1 MRSHYPRKVVYIMK
15 MSSAERAQMML
26 HAPVSRIIPKL
37 AIPTIISMLI
47 TSIYNMADTY
57 FVSQISTSASGA
69 VGVVFSVMGIIQAI
83 AFTIG
88 MGSGASVSQALGAG
102 KQDEAQ
108 TLCNVG
114 FFTAMMTGVVILIL
128 GNVFIDPIVGFLGA
142 TETIAPHAKAYA
154 SYIFYAA
161 PFVMCSFVMNNHLR
175 FQGLATYGMVGITAG
190 GILNMFL
197 DPIFIFEPGHML
209 FGFLTLPFGFGLGT
223 AGAAIATAIS
233 QATSFFILL
242 LQCNLRRDTISIH
255 PRHFRPTKKMYWK
268 ILYVGF
274 PSLGRQG
281 IASVANILLNNT
293 VKACVT
299 LALQDPAISAISIV
313 SRFVM
318 FINSSVIGFGQGFQP
333 VCGFNYGAGQ
343 YSRVRKAFWFSV
355 KVTTMILLVL
365 GLVAFIFARPIIT
378 AFRAEDAE
386 VIRIGTLALRMHLI
400 TIPLWGF
407 IVMGNMFTQS
417 IGYGGRATL
426 LSASRQGIFLIPALL
441 TLPRVLPLAEANVP
455 FAIAAA
461 QPVADALSLV
471 MAIFIVMS
479 IMKQFKQM
487 PDKPQAP

>member
-1 MRSHYPRKVVYIMK
+1 MK

-47 TSIYNMADTY
+47 TSIYNMADTF
-57 FVSQISTSASGA
+57 FVSQLGTAASGA

-83 AFTIG
+83 SFTIG
-88 MGSGASVSQALGAG
+88 MGSGAPISQALGSG
-102 KQDEAQ
+102 KTDEAR

-114 FFTAMMTGVVILIL
+114 FFTALMTGVVILIL
-128 GNVFIDPIVGFLGA
+128 GNVFIEPIVGFLGA
-142 TETIAPHAKAYA
+142 TETIAPHAMAYA

-161 PFVMCSFVMNNHLR
+161 PFMMCSFVMNNHLR
-175 FQGLATYGMVGITAG
+175 FQGLATYGMVGITVG

-197 DPIFIFEPGHML
+197 DPIFIFEPGTVL
-209 FGFLTLPFGFGLGT
+209 FGFLTMPFGLGLGT
-223 AGAAIATAIS
+223 AGAAIATALS
-233 QATSFFILL
+233 QMVSFFILL
-242 LQCNLRRDTISIH
+242 MQCNLRKDTISIH
-255 PRHFRPTKKMYWK
+255 PKYYRPTAKMYAK
-268 ILYVGF
+268 ILYIGF

-281 IASVANILLNNT
+281 IASVSNILLNNT
-293 VKACVT
+293 VLACV
-299 LALQDPAISAISIV
+299 APVLQDAAISALSIT

-333 VCGFNYGAGQ
+333 VCGFNFGAGQ

-355 KVTTMILLVL
+355 KVTTVILLVL
-365 GLVAFIFARPIIT
+365 GVVTFFFAEPIVT
-378 AFRAEDAE
+378 AFRADDPE
-386 VIRIGTLALRMHLI
+386 VIRIGTVALRLHLS

-407 IVMGNMFTQS
+407 IVMGNMYTQS

-441 TLPRVLPLAEANVP
+441 ILPRILPLAEADVP

-461 QPVADALSLV
+461 QPVADVLSLV
-471 MAIFIVMS
+471 MAIFIIAS
-479 IMKQFKQM
+479 ILKQFKAKADM
-487 PDKPQAP
+487 PLAQ

>member
-1 MRSHYPRKVVYIMK
+1 MK
-15 MSSAERAQMML
+15 MSSAERAQLML

-37 AIPTIISMLI
+37 AVPTIISMLI

-83 AFTIG
+83 SFTIG
-88 MGSGASVSQALGAG
+88 MGSGAPVSQALGSG
-102 KQDEAQ
+102 KTEEAR
-108 TLCNVG
+108 TLANVG
-114 FFTAMMTGVVILIL
+114 FFTALMMGVVILIL

-161 PFVMCSFVMNNHLR
+161 PFMMCSFVMNNHLR

-190 GILNMFL
+190 GVLNMIL
-197 DPIFIFEPGHML
+197 DPIFIFEPGTVIL
-209 FGFLTLPFGFGLGT
+209 GFLPLPIGFGLGT
-223 AGAAIATAIS
+223 AGAAIATALS
-233 QATSFFILL
+233 QFVSFCILL
-242 LQCNLRRDTISIH
+242 MQCNLRSDTISIH
-255 PRHFRPTKKMYWK
+255 PKYYRPTAKMYGK
-268 ILYVGF
+268 ILYIGF

-281 IASVANILLNNT
+281 IASVSNILLNNT
-293 VKACVT
+293 VLACVAP
-299 LALQDPAISAISIV
+299 ALQDPSISAISIT

-355 KVTTMILLVL
+355 KVTTVILLVL
-365 GLVAFIFARPIIT
+365 GLIAFIFAGPIIT

-386 VIRIGTLALRMHLI
+386 VIRIGTVALRLHLT

-407 IVMGNMFTQS
+407 IVMGNMYTQS

-441 TLPRVLPLAEANVP
+441 VLPRILPLSEANMP
-455 FAIAAA
+455 FAVAAA
-461 QPVADALSLV
+461 QPLADALSFV
-471 MAIFIVMS
+471 MAIVIVRS
-479 IMKQFKQM
+479 ILKQFQQRA
-487 PDKPQAP
+487 DKPLEN